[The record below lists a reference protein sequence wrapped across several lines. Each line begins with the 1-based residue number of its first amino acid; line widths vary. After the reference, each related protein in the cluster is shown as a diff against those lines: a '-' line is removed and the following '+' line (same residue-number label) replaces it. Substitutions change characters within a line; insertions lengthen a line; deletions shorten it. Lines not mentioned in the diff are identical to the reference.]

1 MFCLGPRVNEWV
13 ESLKKKKKRKKED
26 KNLPDILVDNLLK
39 YILNLQGEYQ
49 VALKILPEKSLQL
62 LKTVFANVVLEST

>member
-1 MFCLGPRVNEWV
+1 MGRKFKE
-13 ESLKKKKKRKKED
+13 KKKKRKKED
-26 KNLPDILVDNLLK
+26 KNLPDILADNLLK